1 MKFFFLS
8 HKKKVYYASKKLTT
22 APKTLNNGYDDEN
35 ADYIVKLGE
44 TFADRYVIL
53 SHLGKGSF
61 GQVVKAYDRVKN
73 EYCAIKIIKNKTPFY
88 NQALT
93 EIKLLEFMNKK
104 DANDQYFVGN
114 IYYFF
119 LF

>member
-1 MKFFFLS
+1 M
-8 HKKKVYYASKKLTT
+8 
-22 APKTLNNGYDDEN
+22 
-35 ADYIVKLGE
+35 KLGE
-44 TFADRYVIL
+44 TFAERYVVL

-104 DANDQYFVGN
+104 DPHDQYFIGKQEKSLLASRLFNLSLFFFISSVVGT
-114 IYYFF
+114 FC
-119 LF
+119 L